1 VCKVL
6 LSIFLAL
13 ATAYSFAGV
22 TITSPANGATV
33 SSPVRV
39 IASATADSGK
49 PISSAIIYLDNV
61 NVFSVYSNKVDT
73 YLPMGTG
80 KHTIQVKSWD
90 TSGTIYQQSVVVNVV
105 ASTSAITLSSPAAGT
120 TVGSPARFVASAKS
134 ATAYP
139 IASMI
144 LYVDDVAVHSTYSA
158 SMDTTVPLTAG
169 TRRITI
175 KSWDNSG
182 AIYQLPFTVN
192 VSAGAVSAYPSNATV
207 IANLDQV
214 SGWESCDVC
223 AGAGGAGPSA
233 PHSLT
238 QGVVSPSMDGNSA
251 RFWMGGTTPYSDVLW
266 WKKILRE
273 TQVTQN
279 RALHSFVY
287 DLYFY
292 MDNPTVAQSI
302 EWDVNQFIDGKS
314 FIFGSQCSYRAR
326 STWDIWDNVN
336 SHWISTGVVCP
347 IPKAYAWNHIILEFE
362 RTPDN
367 KLRYI
372 SMTMNGDKHYLNWYY
387 APTATTWSGVTV
399 NYQIDGDYRQDNYS
413 TWVDKMSLIYW

>member
-6 LSIFLAL
+6 LCIFLSL

-39 IASATADSGK
+39 TASATADSGK
-49 PISSAIIYLDNV
+49 SISSAIIYLDNV
-61 NVFSVYSNKVDT
+61 NVYSIYSNKVDT
-73 YLPMGTG
+73 YVSMGTG
-80 KHTIQVKSWD
+80 THTIQVKSWD
-90 TSGTIYQQSVVVNVV
+90 NFGTIYQQSVIVNVV
-105 ASTSAITLSSPAAGT
+105 NSTSAITLSAPLPGS
-120 TVGSPARFVASAKS
+120 TVGSPTRFVASAKS

-139 IASMI
+139 IASMM
-144 LYVDDVAVHSTYSA
+144 LYVDNVGVYTTYSS
-158 SMDTTVPLTAG
+158 SMDTTQPLTAG
-169 TRRITI
+169 THNIII

-192 VSAGAVSAYPSNATV
+192 VSGTTSAYPSNATV

-214 SGWESCDVC
+214 SGWESCDAC
-223 AGAGGAGPSA
+223 AGAGGAGPTA

-238 QGVVSPSMDGNSA
+238 QGVVSPSMDGASA

-266 WKKILRE
+266 WKKLLTS
-273 TQVTQN
+273 TQITQN
-279 RALHSFVY
+279 RALHHFVY

-292 MDNPTVAQSI
+292 MDNPTVAQSL
-302 EWDVNQFIDGKS
+302 EWDVNQFVDGKS

-347 IPKAYAWNHIILEFE
+347 IPQAYAWNHIVLEFE
-362 RTPDN
+362 RTSDD

-372 SMTMNGDKHYLNWYY
+372 SMTMNGVKHYLNWYY

-399 NYQIDGDYRQDNYS
+399 NYQMDGDYRQDNYS
-413 TWVDKMSLIYW
+413 TWVDKMSLVYW